1 METTPEGLEILD
13 PFELRVLAEK
23 EALTPDNYPLSLNAL
38 VNGCN
43 QLSSR
48 DPVMS
53 ISEDTVAEV
62 LQRLMQNK
70 YVNGIT
76 QAGARVTKY
85 EHRLRIKHTLE
96 QDKLAVLTLLMLR
109 GLQTAGEIRTRSGRL
124 HDFKSVA
131 EVLQRLMQAKYVN
144 GITQAGARVTKY
156 EHRLRIKFSLEQDK
170 LAVLT
175 MLMLRGLQ
183 TAGEIRTRT
192 GRLHEFKSV
201 TEVEH
206 ALQFL
211 IDKYPPLVSKLPL
224 APGTKEPRYG
234 HLLAGEEAL
243 AREET
248 AASLGG
254 SVGGGAQGSRVGA
267 LEQEVQ
273 QLRRQV
279 EELTAQ
285 FAEFRQQFE

>member
-13 PFELRVLAEK
+13 PFELRVLAVLAEK
-23 EALTPDNYPLSLNAL
+23 EALTPDNYPMSLNAL

-48 DPVMS
+48 DPVMAL
-53 ISEDTVAEV
+53 SEETVSEV

-85 EHRLRIKHTLE
+85 EHRMRIKWSLE
-96 QDKLAVLTLLMLR
+96 QDKLAVLTILMLR

-131 EVLQRLMQAKYVN
+131 DV
-144 GITQAGARVTKY
+144 
-156 EHRLRIKFSLEQDK
+156 EQ
-170 LAVLT
+170 
-175 MLMLRGLQ
+175 
-183 TAGEIRTRT
+183 
-192 GRLHEFKSV
+192 
-201 TEVEH
+201 

-254 SVGGGAQGSRVGA
+254 SVSSGGQGTRVGA

-273 QLRRQV
+273 QLRQQV

-285 FAEFRQQFE
+285 FAEFRKQFE

>member
-1 METTPEGLEILD
+1 MEEGAEVLD
-13 PFELRVLAEK
+13 PFEIRVLAVLAEK
-23 EALTPDNYPLSLNAL
+23 EALTPDNYPMSLNAL

-48 DPVMS
+48 DPVMAL
-53 ISEDTVAEV
+53 SEETVADV
-62 LQRLMQNK
+62 LQRLMQRK

-85 EHRLRIKHTLE
+85 EHRMRIKW
-96 QDKLAVLTLLMLR
+96 
-109 GLQTAGEIRTRSGRL
+109 
-124 HDFKSVA
+124 
-131 EVLQRLMQAKYVN
+131 
-144 GITQAGARVTKY
+144 
-156 EHRLRIKFSLEQDK
+156 SLEQDK

-175 MLMLRGLQ
+175 VLMLRGLQ

-192 GRLHEFKSV
+192 GRLHDFKSV
-201 TEVEH
+201 GDVEL

-211 IDKYPPLVSKLPL
+211 IDKYPPLVSRLAL

-234 HLLAGEEAL
+234 QLLGGEEAL

-254 SVGGGAQGSRVGA
+254 PVSGGGQGTRIGA

-279 EELTAQ
+279 DELTAQ
-285 FAEFRQQFE
+285 FAEFRKQFE

>member
-1 METTPEGLEILD
+1 MESSPDGVEVLD
-13 PFELRVLAEK
+13 PFEIRVLAVLAEK

-48 DPVMS
+48 DPVMAL
-53 ISEDTVAEV
+53 SEETVAEV
-62 LQRLMQNK
+62 LQRLMQRK

-85 EHRLRIKHTLE
+85 EHRMRIKW
-96 QDKLAVLTLLMLR
+96 
-109 GLQTAGEIRTRSGRL
+109 
-124 HDFKSVA
+124 
-131 EVLQRLMQAKYVN
+131 
-144 GITQAGARVTKY
+144 
-156 EHRLRIKFSLEQDK
+156 SLEQDK
-170 LAVLT
+170 LAVLSI
-175 MLMLRGLQ
+175 LMLRGLQ

-192 GRLHEFKSV
+192 GRLHDFKSV
-201 TEVEH
+201 ADVEQ

-211 IDKYPPLVSKLPL
+211 IDKYPPLVSKLAL

-234 HLLAGEEAL
+234 QLLGGEDAL

-248 AASLGG
+248 AASMGG
-254 SVGGGAQGSRVGA
+254 SVSVAGQGGRVAA

-273 QLRRQV
+273 QLRQQV
-279 EELTAQ
+279 EDLSAQ
-285 FAEFRQQFE
+285 FSEFRQQFE

>member
-13 PFELRVLAEK
+13 PFEIRVLAVLAEK

-53 ISEDTVAEV
+53 LSEDTVAEV

-85 EHRLRIKHTLE
+85 EHRMRIKWSLE
-96 QDKLAVLTLLMLR
+96 QDKLAVLTVLMLR

-124 HDFKSVA
+124 HDFKTVA
-131 EVLQRLMQAKYVN
+131 DA
-144 GITQAGARVTKY
+144 
-156 EHRLRIKFSLEQDK
+156 
-170 LAVLT
+170 
-175 MLMLRGLQ
+175 
-183 TAGEIRTRT
+183 
-192 GRLHEFKSV
+192 
-201 TEVEH
+201 EH

-211 IDKYPPLVSKLPL
+211 IDKYPPLVSRLAL

-234 HLLAGEEAL
+234 HLLGGEAAL

-254 SVGGGAQGSRVGA
+254 SLGAGGGQGTRIGA

-273 QLRRQV
+273 QLRSQV

-285 FAEFRQQFE
+285 FAEFRKQFE

>member
-1 METTPEGLEILD
+1 MESPAGAEVLD
-13 PFELRVLAEK
+13 PFEIRVLAVLAEK

-53 ISEDTVAEV
+53 ISEETVADV
-62 LQRLMQNK
+62 LQRLMQRK

-85 EHRLRIKHTLE
+85 EHRMRIKW
-96 QDKLAVLTLLMLR
+96 
-109 GLQTAGEIRTRSGRL
+109 
-124 HDFKSVA
+124 
-131 EVLQRLMQAKYVN
+131 
-144 GITQAGARVTKY
+144 
-156 EHRLRIKFSLEQDK
+156 SLEQDK

-175 MLMLRGLQ
+175 ILMLRGLQ

-192 GRLHEFKSV
+192 GRLHDFKSV
-201 TEVEH
+201 ADVEH

-211 IDKYPPLVSKLPL
+211 IDKYPPLVSKLAL

-234 HLLAGEEAL
+234 QLLGGEEAL

-248 AASLGG
+248 AAGLGG
-254 SVGGGAQGSRVGA
+254 AVTSASSGGRVAA

-273 QLRRQV
+273 QLRRDFDD
-279 EELTAQ
+279 LSAQ
-285 FAEFRQQFE
+285 FAEFRKQFE